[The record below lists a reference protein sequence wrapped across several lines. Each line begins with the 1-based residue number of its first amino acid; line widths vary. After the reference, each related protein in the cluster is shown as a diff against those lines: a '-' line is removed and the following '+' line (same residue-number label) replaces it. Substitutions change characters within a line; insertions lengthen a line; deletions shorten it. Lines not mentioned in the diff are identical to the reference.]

1 MSSTTRNSYTV
12 GIGIVFGAALG
23 LLAALLLDFDIAL
36 GSAYGASTGIIVGAA
51 VVAVATHEN
60 RVALGTLAGL
70 LAGIAVG
77 AIAAW
82 SVDLDPLG
90 GALAGAI
97 VGFSLGAM
105 LALAA
110 PRDDSGPLAPD
121 ARHGQ

>member
-1 MSSTTRNSYTV
+1 MSPTTRNSYTV

-36 GSAYGASTGIIVGAA
+36 GTAYGAGTGVLVGAA
-51 VVAVATHEN
+51 VSLLATHEN
-60 RVALGTLAGL
+60 RLALGTLAGL
-70 LAGIAVG
+70 LAGIGVG
-77 AIAAW
+77 ALAAW

-105 LALAA
+105 LALTA
-110 PRDDSGPLAPD
+110 PRDDRGPLAPN
-121 ARHGQ
+121 ARHGR

>member
-1 MSSTTRNSYTV
+1 MSPTTRNSYTV

-23 LLAALLLDFDIAL
+23 LLAAFMLDFDIAL
-36 GSAYGASTGIIVGAA
+36 GTAYGASTGIIVAAA

-60 RVALGTLAGL
+60 RLALGTLAGL
-70 LAGIAVG
+70 LVGTGVG
-77 AIAAW
+77 AVAAW

-105 LALAA
+105 LALTA
-110 PRDDSGPLAPD
+110 PRDDRGPLAPKV
-121 ARHGQ
+121 RHGR